1 MVKAAEDKYS
11 VLPGLTAVV
20 SADTVDV
27 DNPASVACAVGG
39 TSVPMVISVAQAPF
53 NDVSVSLGATPLADD
68 AAEDAA
74 DPSAGLTA
82 PEAVAFDKDTT
93 MGLMTVGCAADM
105 EVGATAT
112 LDYALAGTDVAVYA
126 LSAA

>member
-39 TSVPMVISVAQAPF
+39 TSVPMVISVA
-53 NDVSVSLGATPLADD
+53 
-68 AAEDAA
+68 
-74 DPSAGLTA
+74 
-82 PEAVAFDKDTT
+82 
-93 MGLMTVGCAADM
+93 
-105 EVGATAT
+105 
-112 LDYALAGTDVAVYA
+112 
-126 LSAA
+126 